1 MIVTLTKQGW
11 DIIHQQSHALLA
23 MKLAYHW
30 RKEDRSARWVE
41 VLAAITQHDH
51 FQHGGDGD
59 VALTDVG
66 APKGFTVGSSE
77 SGIDSLEQPRAALN
91 EAKQQSRYVGLLL
104 SHHITKLY
112 ESKRGTSADLATF
125 LDEQQE
131 KQQVWRKKLKTTKKA
146 VEHDYAVVLWCD
158 RCSLILCQDEIPNG
172 ERRLEIEPLPGGN
185 NAYLFQRDD
194 KTIGTEPWP
203 FEEDTFEVSVEVTR
217 LAQLHFATLG
227 ELKAALVDGE
237 VEECMWAF
245 RKS

>member
-30 RKEDRSARWVE
+30 RKEDRSEHWVE

-59 VALTDVG
+59 VSLTDVG

-77 SGIDSLEQPRAALN
+77 STIDSLEQPQTALN

-112 ESKRGTSADLATF
+112 EPKRGASAELDAF
-125 LDEQQE
+125 LDEQHE
-131 KQQVWRKKLKTTKKA
+131 KQRAWRKKLKITKKA
-146 VEHDYAVVLWCD
+146 VAHDYAVVLWCD
-158 RCSLILCQDEIPNG
+158 RCSLILCQG
-172 ERRLEIEPLPGGN
+172 EVPSDKRRLEVEPLPRGETS
-185 NAYLFQRDD
+185 YLFQRDD
-194 KTIGTEPWP
+194 KSIGSEPWP

-217 LAQLHFATLG
+217 LTQLHFATLD
-227 ELKAALVDGE
+227 ELKQALVDGE
-237 VEECMWAF
+237 VEVRAWTL